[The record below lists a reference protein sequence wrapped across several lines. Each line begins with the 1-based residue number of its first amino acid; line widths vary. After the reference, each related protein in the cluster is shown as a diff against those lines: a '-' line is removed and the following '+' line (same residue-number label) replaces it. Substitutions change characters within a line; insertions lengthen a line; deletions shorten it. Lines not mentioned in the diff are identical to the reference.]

1 MTSHYLDFRIDVP
14 EVESGEISH
23 LLGRLW
29 QRLHGVLAGQNI
41 RRVGISLPALRPHHP
56 GNVLRLHSDETT
68 LQQIALNE
76 GIGQLVEG
84 GGILVNAVLPIP
96 SYCQYRRYTRSRSPE
111 KYSDAWLL
119 RSEARLLKHLDE
131 TGGQLDVSKLLGRR
145 KRLQERAAQTKC
157 EGDGVYIKLQSGST
171 HQRFSL
177 MICVEKV
184 ATAQLGVFS
193 HYGLAV
199 SRDGK
204 AAPEAAVPW
213 F

>member
-14 EVESGEISH
+14 EAESGETSH

-29 QRLHGVLAGQNI
+29 QRVHGVLAGQNI
-41 RRVGISLPALRPHHP
+41 QHVGISLPALRSHHP

-68 LQQIALNE
+68 LQQIGLNE

-84 GGILVNAVLPIP
+84 GGILMNAVLPIP
-96 SYCQYRRYTRSRSPE
+96 AYCQYRRYIRSRSPE

-119 RSEARLLKHLDE
+119 RSEARLLKHLEE

-145 KRLQERAAQTKC
+145 KRLQERVAQRK

-171 HQRFSL
+171 RQRFSL
-177 MICVEKV
+177 MIRIEKV
-184 ATAQLGVFS
+184 AAAQLGVFS
-193 HYGLAV
+193 HYGLAI

-204 AAPEAAVPW
+204 TAPEAAVPW